1 MSETIR
7 NFVAGKKIDNSM
19 QFTIQVPD
27 KKASFFLE
35 LIKSLKF
42 AKVAAVEEELS
53 PKEQLKAD
61 IRQAVKEVN
70 LIKQGKMKGRP
81 VEDLLN
87 EL

>member
-1 MSETIR
+1 
-7 NFVAGKKIDNSM
+7 M